1 MKIVIVGGGKVG
13 NAICRELEEYCDIV
27 LIDIDPNVVEM
38 LFSQYDIQAVV
49 GNGADV
55 NIQKEATVEDA
66 DIFLAVTTSD
76 ELNMVSCIVA
86 KELGVKHIIARVR
99 NPEYRNSVDFIKS
112 RLGITAM
119 INPEEEAAKKIS
131 QILQFPTAIGVET
144 FAEEKVHMVSVLIE
158 ENTFLKDVTLKEFDE
173 SFDGKLLICIV
184 ERDGEAFIPKGATRI
199 LEGDIVHLTGSHD
212 DLNKFYR
219 NFKEF
224 NSPIDSTLII
234 GGGKMGYY
242 LLRELTNKK
251 MEIKLIEIKPET
263 TEFLSETFPDIS
275 VIHADGTDQDILDSE
290 GISAYDSC
298 IALTGIDEENIII
311 SIFSKYRNVRKSIAK
326 VNRTSMLKLIGH
338 TELDTIITPQRII
351 ADKIVRFVRS
361 LNATG
366 DTAIENLHT
375 LADHKVE
382 ALEFIAN
389 EHSKGI
395 GIPLMELE
403 LLDNTMVAFIFR
415 DGELLFPSGKDSILA
430 GDRVVIVTTHN
441 NIDEL
446 DDLIVK

>member
-13 NAICRELEEYCDIV
+13 NAICKELEEHCDII
-27 LIDIDPNVVEM
+27 LIDNDPDVVEM

-49 GNGADV
+49 GNGSDV

-99 NPEYRNSVDFIKS
+99 NPEYRNSVDFIRD

-119 INPEEEAAKKIS
+119 INPEEEAAKKIA
-131 QILQFPTAIGVET
+131 QILQYPTAVSVET
-144 FAEEKVHMVSVLIE
+144 FAEEQVHMVSVLIE
-158 ENTFLKDVTLKEFDE
+158 EDTFLKDITLKEFDD

-184 ERDGEAFIPKGATRI
+184 ERDGEAFIPNGSTKI
-199 LEGDIVHLTGSHD
+199 LEDDIVHLTGSHE

-219 NFKEF
+219 NFREF
-224 NSPIDSTLII
+224 NSPIDSALII

-251 MEIKLIEIKPET
+251 MEIKLIEVKAEI
-263 TEFLSETFPDIS
+263 TEFLSETFPEIS

-361 LNATG
+361 LNASG
-366 DTAIENLHT
+366 DTAVENLHT

-389 EHSKGI
+389 ENSKGI
-395 GIPLMELE
+395 DIPLMELE
-403 LLDNTMVAFIFR
+403 IVDNTLVAFIFR
-415 DGELLFPSGKDSILA
+415 NGELLFPSGKDAIHA
-430 GDRVVIVTTHN
+430 GDRVVVVTTQKN
-441 NIDEL
+441 VDEL
-446 DDLIVK
+446 DDLLAK